1 MTLVL
6 GSTACKKEEEK
17 MDNQS
22 VQMIAKVLKN
32 DDVLLVDVIESE
44 YTFGEYI
51 LIVNDTTTISD
62 KNGNKIKKAD
72 LTVGDKIKVSY
83 SGQVMLS
90 YPPQVVAYKIEVL

>member
-6 GSTACKKEEEK
+6 GTTACKKEEK

-32 DDVLLVDVIESE
+32 DDVFLVDVIESE

-62 KNGNKIKKAD
+62 KKGNKIKKTD